1 MQSYTQLMH
10 MTLWAVTVITLS
22 DAAVKNRDVM
32 LLTQAREER
41 CVVGMGRS
49 VADLEARV
57 SAYLKAY
64 RDALEPALRN
74 PPPALVRASQ

>member
-22 DAAVKNRDVM
+22 DAAIKNRDAM

-41 CVVGMGRS
+41 CVVGMGRR
-49 VADLEARV
+49 VADLERQV

-64 RDALEPALRN
+64 RDTLEPALKAVQ
-74 PPPALVRASQ
+74 PTVSAGQ